1 MEQKHLPLP
10 VFKALEPTPALLK
23 PLTAEVVLNVLDT
36 LDGFVGINDGS
47 GSGDALDGGHLVEE
61 TGGHILVNCPALVS
75 VVSLLRVEGE
85 DPALFLPG
93 K

>member
-1 MEQKHLPLP
+1 MEQEHLSLP
-10 VFKALEPTPALLK
+10 IFKALEPTPALLK

-61 TGGHILVNCPALVS
+61 TGGNILVNCPGMLG
-75 VVSLLRVEGE
+75 VVVILRVEGE
-85 DPALFLPG
+85 YPALFLPD